1 MLWATEGKTW
11 GTRAKSLPFSGM
23 FGPQNHQGEAPM
35 KLILI
40 SGKVAAIAAAAIL
53 AIALASCSGS
63 DSGWVGKYKTEDTQ
77 GKAMEITLLD
87 DGTANGTREGEN
99 LDGSWD
105 QKGDTVTI
113 NWSDNWTTKLT
124 KQGDKYTKTAYKDG
138 TQDGETVDA
147 EKVE

>member
-1 MLWATEGKTW
+1 M
-11 GTRAKSLPFSGM
+11 
-23 FGPQNHQGEAPM
+23 Q
-35 KLILI
+35 LIRI
-40 SGKVAAIAAAAIL
+40 SSKVAAIVAAAIL
-53 AIALASCSGS
+53 AIGLASCSGPS
-63 DSGWVGKYKTEDTQ
+63 EDGGWVGKYKTEDTQ

-113 NWSDNWTTKLT
+113 NWGDNWTTKLT

-138 TQDGETVDA
+138 TQDGETVGA